1 MYVDFDDGGVVV
13 WGSARVSPISRVFRV
28 VLIVHCGVDLRPRR
42 MWAASYRLTRL
53 EMNEHH
59 SDYDRGGQKG
69 LFWPL
74 SLDIFCSIHLISP
87 KFCERSG
94 IGQT

>member
-1 MYVDFDDGGVVV
+1 MQCHVLVSAQGGVTPGNSEALSI
-13 WGSARVSPISRVFRV
+13 WYHLGR
-28 VLIVHCGVDLRPRR
+28 
-42 MWAASYRLTRL
+42 
-53 EMNEHH
+53 H

-69 LFWPL
+69 LFWLL
-74 SLDIFCSIHLISP
+74 SQYIFRSMHLIPP